1 MLLNMKKENFP
12 RMHVSCYV
20 NNLED
25 TIHFYNQFFGQEPE
39 KVKEKY
45 TKYILNEPSL
55 IISFIENPERVQS
68 NFGHLGFQVETK
80 EELYQKLEI
89 SKSQHIVSLEEIGT
103 NCCFAEQDKYW
114 VTDPSGI
121 QWEVYYFHKD
131 VEFNDPKYSDGMT
144 AQCCM
149 PEDSKDQKIEK
160 KKLKLVEVKED
171 NTVCTPGSGC
181 C

>member
-1 MLLNMKKENFP
+1 MKQENFP

-20 NNLED
+20 KNLEQ
-25 TIHFYNQFFGQEPE
+25 TIAFYNQFFGQEPE
-39 KVKEKY
+39 KIKEKY
-45 TKYILNEPSL
+45 TKYVLDEPSL
-55 IISFIENPERVQS
+55 IISFVENPERVQS

-80 EELYQKLEI
+80 EELESKLNI
-89 SKSQHIVSLEEIGT
+89 SRKQGIVSLEEIGT

-131 VEFNDPKYSDGMT
+131 VEFNDPKYADSM
-144 AQCCM
+144 ASQCCTG
-149 PEDSKDQKIEK
+149 EQNQNQNENGK
-160 KKLKLVEVKED
+160 KKLKLVEVKKD
-171 NTVCTPGSGC
+171 NSACVPGSGC